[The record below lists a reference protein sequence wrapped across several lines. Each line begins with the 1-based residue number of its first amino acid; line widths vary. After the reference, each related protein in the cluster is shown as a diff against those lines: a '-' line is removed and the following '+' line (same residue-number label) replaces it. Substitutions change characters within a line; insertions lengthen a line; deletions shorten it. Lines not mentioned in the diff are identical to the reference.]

1 MRVKCGNTVLD
12 KIWSLPCRN
21 SYSNLLTPPG
31 FDLTAAVTRIPKS
44 PSHFYPLP
52 PPISKISKNTYN
64 NEGPF
69 TLFTAVI
76 THGPPVGLS
85 HHPEF
90 RAELALQLAL
100 VPDHRG
106 VGSG

>member
-1 MRVKCGNTVLD
+1 MRVKCGNIVLD
-12 KIWSLPCRN
+12 KIWSLPSRN
-21 SYSNLLTPPG
+21 SYCNLLTPPA
-31 FDLTAAVTRIPKS
+31 FDLTASVTRILNS
-44 PSHFYPLP
+44 PSHFYPPP
-52 PPISKISKNTYN
+52 PPISKISKNKYN

-85 HHPEF
+85 HHLEF

-100 VPDHRG
+100 VPDHMG